1 MSIQVKTFARN
12 PLTVEAFQYN
22 GENVALLPEWAK
34 AHRGLTALGGVTPIG
49 KDVQGQLLVPIN
61 GTVETVRYG
70 DYLTFVP
77 SPEGGTV
84 AVFKKAIFER
94 EFTLVE
100 ETLVASEAP
109 AETVAEEPAA
119 AAETTAPAKAGK
131 GKAAAAETPAADAPA
146 AEEPATEA

>member
-109 AETVAEEPAA
+109 AETVAE
-119 AAETTAPAKAGK
+119 TTAPAKAGK
-131 GKAAAAETPAADAPA
+131 GKAAAAEAPAADAPA